1 MMTHNPWFELS
12 AVVAWRVPPSVI
24 AAHWMPTA
32 RTHSV
37 AQRWAIALLAMLAL
51 GGCQR
56 SLFSQ
61 PPAATSGCAGALQG
75 RWVSVDQRGKPDG
88 EIAATVDA
96 DCRLSVVESRPE
108 GPRTWPPVAL
118 ASGRVAGRDL
128 VWLDA
133 AAINRA
139 FEITAGPLDR
149 DGTVYVF
156 AYTLKRDRLDLLPLD
171 HRRLARRVLDG
182 KLDGAVLADGSDIT
196 VRVDADAEALASVWR
211 ERRSFR
217 RTEPLRFRRTAA
229 PDAPER

>member
-1 MMTHNPWFELS
+1 MMTHNTWFELG

-32 RTHSV
+32 RTHRV
-37 AQRWAIALLAMLAL
+37 ALRWVIALLGILVL

-56 SLFSQ
+56 SLFSS
-61 PPAATSGCAGALQG
+61 PPTASAGCAAALQG
-75 RWVSVDQRGKPDG
+75 RWVSVDQRGEPDG

-139 FEITAGPLDR
+139 FEITPGPLDR
-149 DGTVYVF
+149 DGAVYVF
-156 AYTLKRDRLDLLPLD
+156 AYTIRRERLDLLPPD

-182 KLDGAVLADGSDIT
+182 KLDGAVLVDGSDIT
-196 VRVDADAEALASVWR
+196 VRMDGDADALASLWR
-211 ERRSFR
+211 ERRSFQ
-217 RTEPLRFRRTAA
+217 RTEPLRFRRAVE
-229 PDAPER
+229 PDGPER